1 MKQLDKIQMSE
12 RIQQIMKR
20 VGITQKGLADYLNI
34 SQPAISLYLQGR
46 VPPADVLLKIARL
59 GDTTIEWILTG
70 ETDQSKRIFK
80 IGEEKIVFGSDHVL
94 HELWNQLPE
103 NTRHTFITLLKQ
115 FVERAQN
122 E

>member
-1 MKQLDKIQMSE
+1 MKQSDKIQMSE

-80 IGEEKIVFGSDHVL
+80 IREETIPYGSDHIL
-94 HELWNQLPE
+94 YELWSQLPE
-103 NTRHTFITLLKQ
+103 NTRQIFITLLKQ
-115 FVERAQN
+115 FLEKSA

>member
-70 ETDQSKRIFK
+70 EIEPTQKIYKIEDQTSVYGSQRI
-80 IGEEKIVFGSDHVL
+80 L
-94 HELWNQLPE
+94 NELWSQLPD
-103 NTRHTFITLLKQ
+103 NVRQAFLNLLKQ
-115 FVERAQN
+115 FVEQSKV
-122 E
+122 

>member
-12 RIQQIMKR
+12 RIQRIMKR

-70 ETDQSKRIFK
+70 ETEQSKRIFK
-80 IGEEKIVFGSDHVL
+80 IGEEKIIFGSDRVL
-94 HELWNQLPE
+94 NELWSQLPE

>member
-46 VPPADVLLKIARL
+46 MPPADVLLKIARL
-59 GDTTIEWILTG
+59 GDTTIEWILSG
-70 ETDQSKRIFK
+70 EIEPIKK
-80 IGEEKIVFGSDHVL
+80 IYKINEQTFAYGSEHLL
-94 HELWNQLPE
+94 HELWNQLP
-103 NTRHTFITLLKQ
+103 NNVRQTFLNLLKQ
-115 FVERAQN
+115 FVEQSKM
-122 E
+122 

>member
-12 RIQQIMKR
+12 RIQQIMRR

-59 GDTTIEWILTG
+59 GDTTIEWILSG
-70 ETDQSKRIFK
+70 EIEPTKKNYKIEEQTLVYSSERI
-80 IGEEKIVFGSDHVL
+80 L
-94 HELWNQLPE
+94 HELWNQLPDHVRQAFL
-103 NTRHTFITLLKQ
+103 NLLKQ
-115 FVERAQN
+115 IVEQSKK
-122 E
+122 